1 MASTS
6 TMTTTPDA
14 KIPDSINFPEEEEK
28 ILKFWEENECF
39 KNCLKQSKNRP
50 R

>member
-1 MASTS
+1 MATS
-6 TMTTTPDA
+6 E
-14 KIPDSINFPEEEEK
+14 KIPDSINFAEEEEK
-28 ILKFWEENECF
+28 ILKFWVDNDCF

>member
-1 MASTS
+1 MSNS
-6 TMTTTPDA
+6 E
-14 KIPDSINFPEEEEK
+14 KIPDSINFSEEEEK

-50 R
+50 K

>member
-1 MASTS
+1 
-6 TMTTTPDA
+6 MTTDQ
-14 KIPDSINFPEEEEK
+14 KIPDSINFPEEEER
-28 ILKFWEENECF
+28 ILQFWEENECF